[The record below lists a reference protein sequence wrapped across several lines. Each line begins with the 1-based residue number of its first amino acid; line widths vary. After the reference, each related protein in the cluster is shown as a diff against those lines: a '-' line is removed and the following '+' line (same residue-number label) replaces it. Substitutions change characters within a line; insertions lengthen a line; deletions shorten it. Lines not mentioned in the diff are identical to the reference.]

1 MTTDLQTLPTVTNI
15 ALAENID
22 RTTARR
28 ELKQARR
35 WPEFREDDAERVVNA
50 MRAGIPLVRQY
61 ELAGFPSRREI
72 WVWKQTN
79 PDFAAELDAAAAD
92 RAEELV
98 EKGLEVVQDTARDP
112 GCRKV
117 ESEYYKWL
125 AGKLDARF
133 APKSGEGSTVN
144 NTQINVAGD
153 VNVSPADAYLQMI
166 GG

>member
-1 MTTDLQTLPTVTNI
+1 MTDLQTLPTVTNF
-15 ALAENID
+15 ALAENIE

-28 ELKQARR
+28 ELKQARK
-35 WPEFREDDAERVVNA
+35 WPEFREDDASRVISAV
-50 MRAGIPLVRQY
+50 RAGIPLVRQY
-61 ELAGFPSRREI
+61 VLAGFPSRREI
-72 WVWKQTN
+72 SVWKQVN

-98 EKGLEVVQDTARDP
+98 EKGLEVVQDVNRDP

-133 APKSGEGSTVN
+133 APKGSEGSVVN
-144 NTQINVAGD
+144 NTQINVGGD
-153 VNVSPADAYLQMI
+153 INVSPADAYLNMI